1 MSDAA
6 AELVAPWGPP
16 PPNGKAAWLRGRLID
31 AILGGRLPPGTALP
45 GARDLAQAAGLA
57 RGTADAVYAQLQDE
71 GFIRSEPRRRPVVTG
86 GPGPGA
92 PALAPPSSAAPPP
105 SPGVPDPALFPHRAW
120 AAATRAALGG
130 LSERDLG
137 YPDPAGHPRLRAAL
151 ADWLARTRGVSAE
164 PDQIHVTGGVSH
176 AMWMLTTVLGATVW
190 AVERPCSPGTMH
202 HLVRRPVDVVQVP
215 IDADGLDPALL
226 PGARFSRADGDR
238 GGSGRAS
245 AVDALHG
252 GRVAAA
258 RPTDGGRDPG
268 AAGSRRVEPEAAD
281 GVGVGAVMITPSHQ
295 YPTGVQLSAA
305 RRRSLV
311 DACRAAGRWIVEDD
325 YDSHLAAPGVVPAAV
340 QALAPDLVVFTGSL
354 SKLLAP
360 GLRLGWIVAPPSV
373 ADRLREQREDSDLGV
388 SAVLQLT
395 VAALIESGGL
405 DRHLRRARRVYD
417 ERRTLLATRL
427 APRFEL
433 SGAPVGVHAFAP
445 ADDAAALAGEL
456 RASGVPAAPVDDE
469 RHPGAVI
476 SVAAVR

>member
-1 MSDAA
+1 MRSDVA
-6 AELVAPWGPP
+6 AELTAPWGLPP
-16 PPNGKAAWLRGRLID
+16 PSGKAAWLRGRLID
-31 AILGGRLPPGTALP
+31 AILGGRLLPGTALP
-45 GARDLAQAAGLA
+45 GARDLAQAVGLA

-71 GFIRSEPRRRPVVTG
+71 GFIHSEPRRRPVVTG
-86 GPGPGA
+86 GPGRDA

-164 PDQIHVTGGVSH
+164 PDQLHVTGGVSH
-176 AMWMLTTVLGATVW
+176 AMWMLTTVLGAAAW
-190 AVERPCSPGTMH
+190 AVERPSSPGTMH
-202 HLVRRPVDVVQVP
+202 HLVRRPVQVVQVP
-215 IDADGLDPALL
+215 VDADGLDPALL
-226 PGARFSRADGDR
+226 TPARPDA
-238 GGSGRAS
+238 GG
-245 AVDALHG
+245 VDA
-252 GRVAAA
+252 
-258 RPTDGGRDPG
+258 
-268 AAGSRRVEPEAAD
+268 
-281 GVGVGAVMITPSHQ
+281 GAVMITPSHQ

-311 DACRAAGRWIVEDD
+311 DVCRAAGRWIVEDD

-340 QALAPDLVVFTGSL
+340 QALAPELVVFTGSL

-388 SAVLQLT
+388 SVVLQLT

-405 DRHLRRARRVYD
+405 DQHLRRTRRVYD
-417 ERRTLLATRL
+417 ERRARLAARL
-427 APRFEL
+427 APEYEL
-433 SGAPVGVHAFAP
+433 GGAPVGVHAFAP
-445 ADDAAALAGEL
+445 TAHAAALADEL
-456 RASGVPAAPVDDE
+456 STSGVPAAPVDDD

>member
-16 PPNGKAAWLRGRLID
+16 PPGGKAAWLRGRLID

-45 GARDLAQAAGLA
+45 GARDLAQAVGLA
-57 RGTADAVYAQLQDE
+57 RGTTDAVYAQLQDE
-71 GFIRSEPRRRPVVTG
+71 GFIRSAPRRRPVVTG

-120 AAATRAALGG
+120 AAATREALAR
-130 LSERDLG
+130 LSDRDLG

-164 PDQIHVTGGVSH
+164 PDQIHVTDGVSH
-176 AMWMLTTVLGATVW
+176 AMWMLTTVLGVATW

-202 HLVRRPVDVVQVP
+202 HLVRRPVEVVEVP
-215 IDADGLDPALL
+215 IDADGLDPVLL
-226 PGARFSRADGDR
+226 DGSGGGAGSGSGPGSGTGVGLGA
-238 GGSGRAS
+238 GGSR
-245 AVDALHG
+245 
-252 GRVAAA
+252 
-258 RPTDGGRDPG
+258 
-268 AAGSRRVEPEAAD
+268 
-281 GVGVGAVMITPSHQ
+281 VGAVMITPSHQ
-295 YPTGVQLSAA
+295 YPTGVQLSAP

-311 DACRAAGRWIVEDD
+311 DGCRAAGRWLVEDD

-360 GLRLGWIVAPPSV
+360 GLRLGWIVAPPTV

-388 SAVLQLT
+388 SVVLQLT

-417 ERRTLLATRL
+417 ERRSLLAARL
-427 APRFEL
+427 APRYEL
-433 SGAPVGVHAFAP
+433 GGAPVGVHAFAP
-445 ADDAAALAGEL
+445 TADAAALAGEL
-456 RASGVPAAPVDDE
+456 RSSGVPAAPVDDA

>member
-1 MSDAA
+1 MTSDAA
-6 AELVAPWGPP
+6 AELAAPWGPP
-16 PPNGKAAWLRGRLID
+16 PPNGKATWLRGRLID
-31 AILGGRLPPGTALP
+31 AILGGRLPAGTALP
-45 GARDLAQAAGLA
+45 GARDLAQAVGIA

-71 GFIRSEPRRRPVVTG
+71 GFIRSEPRRRPMVTG

-105 SPGVPDPALFPHRAW
+105 SPGVPDPALFPHRPW
-120 AAATRAALGG
+120 AAATRAALAG

-176 AMWMLTTVLGATVW
+176 AMWMLATVLGVGTW
-190 AVERPCSPGTMH
+190 AVERPCSPGTTH
-202 HLVRRPVDVVQVP
+202 HLVRRRVEVVEVP
-215 IDADGLDPALL
+215 IDAAGLDPALL
-226 PGARFSRADGDR
+226 PGAPA
-238 GGSGRAS
+238 GGSGI
-245 AVDALHG
+245 
-252 GRVAAA
+252 
-258 RPTDGGRDPG
+258 
-268 AAGSRRVEPEAAD
+268 
-281 GVGVGAVMITPSHQ
+281 GAVMITASHQ
-295 YPTGVQLSAA
+295 YPTGVQLSAP
-305 RRRSLV
+305 RRRALV
-311 DACRAAGRWIVEDD
+311 DACRAGGRWIVEDD

-388 SAVLQLT
+388 STVLQLT
-395 VAALIESGGL
+395 VSALIESGDL

-417 ERRTLLATRL
+417 GRRALLAKRL
-427 APRFEL
+427 APRYAL

-445 ADDAAALAGEL
+445 TDEAAALSGEL
-456 RASGVPAAPVDDE
+456 RAAGIPAAVVEDE
-469 RHPGAVI
+469 GHPGAVI

>member
-1 MSDAA
+1 MSDVA
-6 AELVAPWGPP
+6 AELATPWGPP

-31 AILGGRLPPGTALP
+31 AILGGRLLPGTALP
-45 GARDLAQAAGLA
+45 GARDLAHAVGLA

-86 GPGPGA
+86 GPGAGA

-120 AAATRAALGG
+120 AAATREALAG

-151 ADWLARTRGVSAE
+151 ADWLARTRGVAAE

-176 AMWMLTTVLGATVW
+176 AMWMLATVLGAATW
-190 AVERPCSPGTMH
+190 SVERPCSPGTTH
-202 HLVRRPVDVVQVP
+202 HLVRRRVEVVEVP
-215 IDADGLDPALL
+215 IDADGIDPALL
-226 PGARFSRADGDR
+226 PGA
-238 GGSGRAS
+238 S
-245 AVDALHG
+245 AG
-252 GRVAAA
+252 
-258 RPTDGGRDPG
+258 DGGG
-268 AAGSRRVEPEAAD
+268 A
-281 GVGVGAVMITPSHQ
+281 GAVMITPSHQ
-295 YPTGVQLSAA
+295 YPTGIQLSAA

-360 GLRLGWIVAPPSV
+360 GLRLGWIVAPPTV

-417 ERRTLLATRL
+417 ERRAVLAARL
-427 APRFEL
+427 APRYRL

-445 ADDAAALAGEL
+445 ADDAASLAREL
-456 RASGVPAAPVDDE
+456 RADGIPAAAVDDE

>member
-1 MSDAA
+1 MTSDTA
-6 AELVAPWGPP
+6 AELAAPWGPP
-16 PPNGKAAWLRGRLID
+16 PATGKAAWLRGRLID
-31 AILGGRLPPGTALP
+31 AVLGGRLLPGTALP
-45 GARDLAQAAGLA
+45 GARDLARTVGIA

-86 GPGPGA
+86 GPGRGA

-120 AAATRAALGG
+120 AAATRTALAE
-130 LSERDLG
+130 LSDRDLG
-137 YPDPAGHPRLRAAL
+137 YPDPAGHPRLRARL

-176 AMWMLTTVLGATVW
+176 AMWLLTTVLGAATW
-190 AVERPCSPGTMH
+190 AVERPCSPGTAH
-202 HLVRRPVDVVQVP
+202 HLLRRPVGVVEVP
-215 IDADGLDPALL
+215 VDGDGLDPAVLD
-226 PGARFSRADGDR
+226 GA
-238 GGSGRAS
+238 GGGI
-245 AVDALHG
+245 
-252 GRVAAA
+252 
-258 RPTDGGRDPG
+258 
-268 AAGSRRVEPEAAD
+268 
-281 GVGVGAVMITPSHQ
+281 GAVMITPSHQ
-295 YPTGVQLSAA
+295 YPTGVQLSAT
-305 RRRSLV
+305 RRRALV
-311 DACRAAGRWIVEDD
+311 DSCRAAGRWIVEDD

-417 ERRTLLATRL
+417 ERRGKLADRL
-427 APRFEL
+427 APAYAL

-445 ADDAAALAGEL
+445 TADAAAAGAL
-456 RASGVPAAPVDDE
+456 VKGLSGDGVPAAAVTDG
-469 RHPGAVI
+469 RHPGVVI

>member
-1 MSDAA
+1 MSDIA

-16 PPNGKAAWLRGRLID
+16 PPVAKAAWLRGRLID

-45 GARDLAQAAGLA
+45 GARDLAQAVGLA
-57 RGTADAVYAQLQDE
+57 RGTTDAVYAQLQDE
-71 GFIRSEPRRRPVVTG
+71 GFIRSAPRRRPVVSG
-86 GPGPGA
+86 GPGAGA

-120 AAATRAALGG
+120 AAATREALAR

-176 AMWMLTTVLGATVW
+176 AMWMLTTVLDVATW

-202 HLVRRPVDVVQVP
+202 HLVRRPVEVVEIP

-226 PGARFSRADGDR
+226 D
-238 GGSGRAS
+238 GSGA
-245 AVDALHG
+245 G
-252 GRVAAA
+252 GA
-258 RPTDGGRDPG
+258 
-268 AAGSRRVEPEAAD
+268 
-281 GVGVGAVMITPSHQ
+281 GVGAVMITPSHQ
-295 YPTGVQLSAA
+295 YPTGVQLSAS

-311 DACRAAGRWIVEDD
+311 DGCRVAGRWLVEDD

-360 GLRLGWIVAPPSV
+360 GLRLGWIVAPPTV

-388 SAVLQLT
+388 SVVLQLT

-417 ERRTLLATRL
+417 ERRSLLTARL
-427 APRFEL
+427 APRYEL
-433 SGAPVGVHAFAP
+433 GGAPVGVHAFAP
-445 ADDAAALAGEL
+445 TVDAAALVGEL
-456 RASGVPAAPVDDE
+456 LSSGVPAAPVDDAG
-469 RHPGAVI
+469 HPGAVI

>member
-1 MSDAA
+1 MTSDVA
-6 AELVAPWGPP
+6 AELAAPWGPP
-16 PPNGKAAWLRGRLID
+16 PPNAKAAWLRGRLID
-31 AILGGRLPPGTALP
+31 AILGGRLLPGTALP
-45 GARDLAQAAGLA
+45 GARDLAQAVGLA

-71 GFIRSEPRRRPVVTG
+71 GFLRSEPRRRPVVTG
-86 GPGPGA
+86 GPGAGA

-120 AAATRAALGG
+120 ATATRAALAG

-176 AMWMLTTVLGATVW
+176 AMWMLTTVLGVATW
-190 AVERPCSPGTMH
+190 AVEQPCSPGTIH
-202 HLVRRPVDVVQVP
+202 HLVRRPVEVMQVP
-215 IDADGLDPALL
+215 VDAAGLDPALL
-226 PGARFSRADGDR
+226 AGARPGE
-238 GGSGRAS
+238 
-245 AVDALHG
+245 DAG
-252 GRVAAA
+252 GR
-258 RPTDGGRDPG
+258 
-268 AAGSRRVEPEAAD
+268 
-281 GVGVGAVMITPSHQ
+281 VGAVMITPSHQ
-295 YPTGVQLSAA
+295 YPTGVQLTAP

-311 DACRAAGRWIVEDD
+311 DSSRAAGRWIVEDD

-405 DRHLRRARRVYD
+405 DQHLRRARRVYD
-417 ERRTLLATRL
+417 GRRALLATRL
-427 APRFEL
+427 APRYEL

-445 ADDAAALAGEL
+445 TPDAAALASEL
-456 RASGVPAAPVDDE
+456 RAARVPAATVDDV

>member
-1 MSDAA
+1 VTSDTA
-6 AELVAPWGPP
+6 AELAAPWGSPP
-16 PPNGKAAWLRGRLID
+16 AIGKAAWLRGRLID
-31 AILGGRLPPGTALP
+31 AILGGRLLPGTALP
-45 GARDLAQAAGLA
+45 GARDLARAVGIA

-120 AAATRAALGG
+120 AAATRVALSG
-130 LSERDLG
+130 LSDRDLG
-137 YPDPAGHPRLRAAL
+137 YPDPAGHPRLRARL
-151 ADWLARTRGVSAE
+151 ADWLARTRGVAAE

-176 AMWMLTTVLGATVW
+176 AMWLLTTVLGAATW
-190 AVERPCSPGTMH
+190 AVEQPCSPGTTH
-202 HLVRRPVDVVQVP
+202 HLLRRPVDVVEVP
-215 IDADGLDPALL
+215 VDGDGLDPA
-226 PGARFSRADGDR
+226 
-238 GGSGRAS
+238 
-245 AVDALHG
+245 AL
-252 GRVAAA
+252 GRV
-258 RPTDGGRDPG
+258 GGGAG
-268 AAGSRRVEPEAAD
+268 AA
-281 GVGVGAVMITPSHQ
+281 MITPSHQ
-295 YPTGVQLSAA
+295 YPTGVQLSAT
-305 RRRSLV
+305 RRRTLV
-311 DACRAAGRWIVEDD
+311 DSCRAAGRWIVEDD

-405 DRHLRRARRVYD
+405 DAHLRRARRVYD
-417 ERRTLLATRL
+417 ERRGKLADRL
-427 APRFEL
+427 GPAYEL
-433 SGAPVGVHAFAP
+433 GGAPVGVHAFAP
-445 ADDAAALAGEL
+445 AADASAAADLE
-456 RASGVPAAPVDDE
+456 RRMTEDGVPAAAVADV
-469 RHPGAVI
+469 RHPGVVI

>member
-1 MSDAA
+1 A
-6 AELVAPWGPP
+6 V
-16 PPNGKAAWLRGRLID
+16 
-31 AILGGRLPPGTALP
+31 
-45 GARDLAQAAGLA
+45 GLA

-120 AAATRAALGG
+120 AAATRAALAGI
-130 LSERDLG
+130 SERDLG
-137 YPDPAGHPRLRAAL
+137 YPDPAGHPRLRAVL

-176 AMWMLTTVLGATVW
+176 AMWMLATVLGVGTW
-190 AVERPCSPGTMH
+190 AVERPCSPGTTH
-202 HLVRRPVDVVQVP
+202 HLVRRRVEVVEVP

-226 PGARFSRADGDR
+226 PDARA
-238 GGSGRAS
+238 GGSGPAP
-245 AVDALHG
+245 A
-252 GRVAAA
+252 
-258 RPTDGGRDPG
+258 DGGPAPAG
-268 AAGSRRVEPEAAD
+268 AASGA
-281 GVGVGAVMITPSHQ
+281 GAVMITASHQ
-295 YPTGVQLSAA
+295 YPTGVQLSAP

-417 ERRTLLATRL
+417 ERRSRLATRL

-445 ADDAAALAGEL
+445 TTAAAALVGEL
-456 RASGVPAAPVDDE
+456 RSSGVPAATVDDT